1 MGGSS
6 RPFDGGGGGWF
17 PKKFFLAL
25 QASVWSKNKGG
36 GQGRDVAGQECGS
49 GGGKLS
55 NVWQKNLQF
64 NIALQ
69 RAKKVVSD
77 SPGLVEIAIGLVN
90 SVFNLPDGQV
100 MLFEEFE

>member
-1 MGGSS
+1 MLC
-6 RPFDGGGGGWF
+6 RIQTLRWGGGG
-17 PKKFFLAL
+17 A
-25 QASVWSKNKGG
+25 
-36 GQGRDVAGQECGS
+36 GQGPSPSPSPSPGSTTATDFKQECGS
-49 GGGKLS
+49 GGSKFS
-55 NVWQKNLQF
+55 NVWQKNWQF

-90 SVFNLPDGQV
+90 SVFNLPNGQV